1 MYCSTQALDH
11 AVQTPGPRP
20 GSPGGAFLRPVGVM
34 ANDGIVSPGR
44 RLPATAQRKGSF
56 TARPSGGLGF
66 EPSERLFIQEPSAAK
81 TSLAKPCLKLLGS
94 PFQDKTP
101 QTPDRLQRNK
111 ESKILGA
118 DTWPAAALRRTPN
131 KQQRAEG
138 RGLKQQRAEAEAYF
152 HVHALGLEKGRAA
165 SLGPW
170 APPWPARRG
179 SDASCGF
186 RGVRA

>member
-1 MYCSTQALDH
+1 M
-11 AVQTPGPRP
+11 
-20 GSPGGAFLRPVGVM
+20 RPVGVM

-138 RGLKQQRAEAEAYF
+138 RGLKQQRAGPPPSAPGPR
-152 HVHALGLEKGRAA
+152 LGPLVEDLTPVAA
-165 SLGPW
+165 SGEFGL
-170 APPWPARRG
+170 
-179 SDASCGF
+179 
-186 RGVRA
+186 RA